1 MAQQEQEVQL
11 ALLDHRK
18 VLEALE
24 RAYLVEDIALV
35 GQDLAQLGVD
45 MDHQEEE
52 EMEQA
57 VQGAL
62 KDTFLLVEVQ
72 MAYWKRM
79 YLVAVQLAP

>member
-11 ALLDHRK
+11 ALLDHHK

-45 MDHQEEE
+45 MDHQEEGKR
-52 EMEQA
+52 
-57 VQGAL
+57 VQ
-62 KDTFLLVEVQ
+62 
-72 MAYWKRM
+72 
-79 YLVAVQLAP
+79 

>member
-1 MAQQEQEVQL
+1 MLVPMLQRAWIPMAQQEQEAQL

-45 MDHQEEE
+45 MDHQEEGKR
-52 EMEQA
+52 
-57 VQGAL
+57 VQ
-62 KDTFLLVEVQ
+62 
-72 MAYWKRM
+72 
-79 YLVAVQLAP
+79 

>member
-1 MAQQEQEVQL
+1 MQL

-45 MDHQEEE
+45 MDLQEEGKR
-52 EMEQA
+52 
-57 VQGAL
+57 VQ
-62 KDTFLLVEVQ
+62 
-72 MAYWKRM
+72 
-79 YLVAVQLAP
+79 